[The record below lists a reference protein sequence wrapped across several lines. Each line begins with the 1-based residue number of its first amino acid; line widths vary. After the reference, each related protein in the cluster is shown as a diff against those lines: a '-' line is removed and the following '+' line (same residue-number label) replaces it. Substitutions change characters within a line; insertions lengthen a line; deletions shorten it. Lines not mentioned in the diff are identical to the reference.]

1 MHVKLKTYVGDNE
14 SILEVLFPNFFDV
27 IHHLFRCEIAKKSD
41 GRPGPGKLMIFGV
54 RLGYFAFCGVKFQRN
69 PFGPPGMDSLVQKLS
84 IGTDFVP
91 EFLASAWENDI

>member
-1 MHVKLKTYVGDNE
+1 
-14 SILEVLFPNFFDV
+14 
-27 IHHLFRCEIAKKSD
+27 
-41 GRPGPGKLMIFGV
+41 MIFGV